1 MVNASAGLFGVQIV
15 WGLQSVATSRVFQSL
30 GAEMADLPLLW
41 IAAPVTG
48 LLVHPLVGWL
58 SDRTRSPFGR
68 RRPYIAAGA
77 VLTAAAM
84 VLMGCANSLSA
95 AVAALW
101 LLTLSVNVAM
111 QPMRSLVADILP
123 KEELT
128 RAYAVQVVFIGAGA
142 IFASCLPWLLA
153 HLPAADARPS
163 DGIQSWRLAF
173 FVGAAA
179 FLATVGWTLIR
190 TKEPRT
196 ADVRSTGAAPITAHP
211 LRPALWLAIGAAV
224 AAGAAALDV
233 RREVYLLAAVL
244 ILYGVL
250 EIIVLV
256 LRRRSPSRPM
266 RGVLEIVLCIAAMP
280 PVMRRLAVVQFF
292 TWFALFTLWVYAVPT
307 VAALQYGNPA
317 PGSPA
322 YEAAA
327 NWVGVLF
334 GVQDAVAVMAALFLP
349 RIARAVGV
357 ARSHAVCLA
366 IGAASFIS
374 MGLAPGW
381 GLSVLP
387 WAGVGIA
394 WASILSAPYTIV
406 ATAGPCDR
414 IGINLG
420 VHNIF
425 LVLPQLV
432 GASILGLVVQRLFQG
447 QLNLI
452 LPLAALSF
460 FIAAVLS
467 LRLQGPERSESD
479 QCKILHNG

>member
-1 MVNASAGLFGVQIV
+1 MANASAGLFGVQIV
-15 WGLQSVATSRVFQSL
+15 WGLQSVATSRIFQSL
-30 GAEMADLPLLW
+30 GADMADLPLLW

-58 SDRTRSPFGR
+58 SDRTRSPWGR

-77 VLTAAAM
+77 LLTAAAM
-84 VLMGCANSLSA
+84 VLMGCANSLAA

-111 QPMRSLVADILP
+111 QPMRALVADIVP

-128 RAYAVQVVFIGAGA
+128 RAYAVQVLFIGAGA

-153 HLPAADARPS
+153 HLPAVGAQPS
-163 DGIQSWRLAF
+163 GPSWRLAF
-173 FVGAAA
+173 FVGAAV
-179 FLATVGWTLIR
+179 FLATVGWTLVR
-190 TKEPRT
+190 TKEP
-196 ADVRSTGAAPITAHP
+196 ASTGVRAVEATPIAAHP
-211 LRPALWLAIGAAV
+211 LRPALWLAIGVAIAV
-224 AAGAAALDV
+224 GAAALDV
-233 RREVYLLAAVL
+233 RREVYLLAGVL

-250 EIIVLV
+250 EIIVLI
-256 LRRRSPSRPM
+256 LRRRSPARPM

-292 TWFALFTLWVYAVPT
+292 TWFALFTIWVYAVPT
-307 VAALQYGNPA
+307 VAAHQYGNA
-317 PGSPA
+317 MPGSPA

-327 NWVGVLF
+327 DWVGVLF
-334 GVQDAVAVMAALFLP
+334 GVQDAVAVIAALFLP

-357 ARSHAVCLA
+357 ARCHAVCLA

-374 MGLAPGW
+374 MSLAPGW
-381 GLSVLP
+381 GLLALP

-406 ATAGPCDR
+406 ATSGPGDR
-414 IGINLG
+414 IGVNMG

-432 GASILGLVVQRLFQG
+432 GASVLGVVVQRLFQG

-460 FIAAVLS
+460 LIAAVLS
-467 LRLQGPERSESD
+467 LRLQGPKRSETEFMQD
-479 QCKILHNG
+479 IA

>member
-1 MVNASAGLFGVQIV
+1 MANASAGLFGVQIV

-58 SDRTRSPFGR
+58 SDRTRSPIGG

-77 VLTAAAM
+77 LMTAAAM
-84 VLMGCANSLSA
+84 VLMGCANSLSM
-95 AVAALW
+95 AVVALW

-111 QPMRSLVADILP
+111 QPMRSLVADIVP
-123 KEELT
+123 KDELT

-153 HLPAADARPS
+153 HLPAADTPPS
-163 DGIQSWRLAF
+163 GGTPSWRLAF
-173 FVGAAA
+173 FVGAAV
-179 FLATVGWTLIR
+179 FLATVGWTLVR
-190 TKEPRT
+190 TKERWNT
-196 ADVRSTGAAPITAHP
+196 GVRSAAATVIAARP
-211 LRPALWLAIGAAV
+211 LRPALWLAIGVAI

-233 RREVYLLAAVL
+233 RREVYLLAGVL

-256 LRRRSPSRPM
+256 QRRRSPSRPM

-292 TWFALFTLWVYAVPT
+292 TWFALFVIWVYAVPT
-307 VAALQYGNPA
+307 VAAHHYGNA
-317 PGSPA
+317 LPGSPA

-327 NWVGVLF
+327 DWVGVLF

-349 RIARAVGV
+349 RVARAVGV
-357 ARSHAVCLA
+357 ARCHAVCLA
-366 IGAASFIS
+366 IGAASFVS
-374 MGLAPGW
+374 MSLAPGW
-381 GLSVLP
+381 GVSPLP

-406 ATAGPCDR
+406 ATSGPSDR
-414 IGINLG
+414 IGVNLG

-432 GASILGLVVQRLFQG
+432 GASVLGLVVQRLFQG
-447 QLNLI
+447 QLDLI

-467 LRLQGPERSESD
+467 LRLQGPERPQVGPMQD
-479 QCKILHNG
+479 LA